1 MTPLIGDVSGESFV
15 LYMPQDIH
23 QSIYGDGN
31 EIALDQINALT
42 ANNSGSC
49 NDVYQSESSHFD
61 NNSATGGAVHA
72 GDAIQGALAS
82 GAMTANA
89 ASSGAIDAF
98 TQSLVLGSNLQNNS
112 FTATIAG
119 NNQSTTVGDIHV
131 DGGHGG
137 HGPV

>member
-1 MTPLIGDVSGESFV
+1 
-15 LYMPQDIH
+15 MPQDIA
-23 QSIYGDGN
+23 QTISGNGN

-42 ANNSGSC
+42 ANNYADN
-49 NDVYQSESSHFD
+49 NDVYQSANSSFND
-61 NNSATGGAVHA
+61 NHVTAGEVHA

-89 ASSGAIDAF
+89 TSSGAIDAF
-98 TQSLVLGSNLQNNS
+98 TQSIVLGSNLQNNS

-119 NNQSTTVGDIHV
+119 NDQSTTVGSIH

-137 HGPV
+137 HA